1 MEALIHHFK
10 YWTEGFN
17 VPKGSIYTSIESPRG
32 ELGVYMASDGG
43 AKPYRVHYR
52 SPSFAIVQMMPL
64 LAKGQYIADMVGIIA
79 STDIVMGDTD
89 R

>member
-1 MEALIHHFK
+1 
-10 YWTEGFN
+10 
-17 VPKGSIYTSIESPRG
+17 
-32 ELGVYMASDGG
+32 MASDGG
-43 AKPYRVHYR
+43 PKPYRVHYR